1 MGRKQERGR
10 NRKERRKNEGRT
22 SPGESE
28 TIVEGAE
35 GGKVNW
41 WSRGRRDTVKKKCG
55 NSEVKVMV
63 DTIMS
68 CLIPSMVPNPGVSP
82 C

>member
-1 MGRKQERGR
+1 MRH
-10 NRKERRKNEGRT
+10 
-22 SPGESE
+22 GESE
-28 TIVEGAE
+28 TIVEEAK

-41 WSRGRRDTVKKKCG
+41 WLRGKGDTVQKKKVG

-68 CLIPSMVPNPGVSP
+68 CLVISMVPNPGFSP
-82 C
+82 Y